1 MLLPLLGCDEEKAF
15 STVIVGF
22 LFGSGDM
29 NILANEGPME
39 ESLLTRCY
47 SFQVCLRIGSKNEVG
62 RPDS

>member
-1 MLLPLLGCDEEKAF
+1 MKRAF

-29 NILANEGPME
+29 KSVEFGPME

-47 SFQVCLRIGSKNEVG
+47 SFQVCLRIGSKSEVG